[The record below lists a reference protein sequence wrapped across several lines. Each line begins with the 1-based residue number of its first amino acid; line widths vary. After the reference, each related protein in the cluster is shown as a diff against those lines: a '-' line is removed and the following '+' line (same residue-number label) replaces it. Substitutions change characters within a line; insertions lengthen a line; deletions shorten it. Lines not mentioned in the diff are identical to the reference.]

1 MFSFVSRM
9 GDLKDNETRKRII
22 LAARALFMEQGH
34 HGVNMRELAE
44 KAGVN
49 KGLLHYYF
57 KTKESIFKEVFQYQ
71 AGRLY
76 GQVLDIVEGDHPFG
90 RKVELMV
97 ERYFSVLAET
107 PSLPAFV
114 LFEVQRDPGML
125 ARSPI
130 RDILFRIATSIE
142 AELVSRKLPKDRSNG
157 VQFLLDVLSLCA
169 FTFAALHGISKI
181 MPFNKAQREAFL
193 AERQAHINFIL
204 QQSLLP

>member
-1 MFSFVSRM
+1 M
-9 GDLKDNETRKRII
+9 GKSTRSETRQRII
-22 LAARALFMEQGH
+22 LAARELFMEHGH
-34 HGVNMRELAE
+34 DGVNMRELAD
-44 KAGVN
+44 KANVN

-57 KTKESIFKEVFQYQ
+57 KTKKSIFKEVFQYQ

-76 GQVLDIVEGDHPFG
+76 GQVLDIVEGEHPLE

-125 ARSPI
+125 ARSPV
-130 RDILFRIATSIE
+130 RDVILKISSSIGP
-142 AELVSRKLPKDRSNG
+142 ELRKRKLPKGRDNG
-157 VQFLLDVLSLCA
+157 VQFLLDVFSLCA
-169 FTFAALHGISKI
+169 FTFAAFPGISKV
-181 MPFNKAQREAFL
+181 MQFNKAQRSAFL
-193 AERQAHINFIL
+193 AERQSHITSVL

>member
-1 MFSFVSRM
+1 MGKSRH
-9 GDLKDNETRKRII
+9 NETREQII
-22 LAARALFMEQGH
+22 LVARQLFMERGQDGL
-34 HGVNMRELAE
+34 NMRDLAE

-57 KTKESIFKEVFQYQ
+57 KTKESIFREVFQYQ

-76 GQVLDIVEGDHPFG
+76 GQVLDIVEGDHPFE

-97 ERYFSVLAET
+97 ERYFIVLAET

-130 RDILFRIATSIE
+130 RDILFRIASSIE
-142 AELVSRKLPKDRSNG
+142 AELVIRKLPKDRNNG
-157 VQFLLDVLSLCA
+157 IQFLLDVLSFCA
-169 FTFAALHGISKI
+169 FTFAALPGISKVRK
-181 MPFNKAQREAFL
+181 FSKKQQESFLLQRKE
-193 AERQAHINFIL
+193 HIIQVL
-204 QQSLLP
+204 QKSLVP

>member
-1 MFSFVSRM
+1 M
-9 GDLKDNETRKRII
+9 GKSTRSETRQRII
-22 LAARALFMEQGH
+22 LAARELFMEHGH
-34 HGVNMRELAE
+34 DGVNMRELAD
-44 KAGVN
+44 KANVN

-76 GQVLDIVEGDHPFG
+76 GQVLDIVEGEHPLE

-125 ARSPI
+125 ARSPV
-130 RDILFRIATSIE
+130 RDVILKISSSIGP
-142 AELVSRKLPKDRSNG
+142 ELRKRKLPKGRDNG
-157 VQFLLDVLSLCA
+157 VQFLLDVFSLCA
-169 FTFAALHGISKI
+169 FTFAAFPGISKV
-181 MPFNKAQREAFL
+181 MQFNKAQRSAFL
-193 AERQAHINFIL
+193 AERQAHITSVL
-204 QQSLLP
+204 QQSILP

>member
-1 MFSFVSRM
+1 M
-9 GDLKDNETRKRII
+9 GNTKRNDTRQRI
-22 LAARALFMEQGH
+22 LQTARELFMKHGYD
-34 HGVNMRELAE
+34 GVNMRELAE
-44 KAGVN
+44 MAGVN

-76 GQVLDIVEGDHPFG
+76 GQVLDIVEGDQPFE
-90 RKVELMV
+90 RKVEQMV

-107 PSLPAFV
+107 PSLPAFI

-130 RDILFRIATSIE
+130 RGIMFRIASSLE
-142 AELVSRKLPKDRSNG
+142 AELVKRNLPQDRSNG

-169 FTFAALHGISKI
+169 FTFASFPGISKV
-181 MPFNKAQREAFL
+181 MQFNKAQRSAFL
-193 AERQAHINFIL
+193 TQRQAHITSIL
-204 QQSLLP
+204 QQTLLP